1 MGDLSPLTESFVFGS
16 STGTAALGLNP
27 DSPGLSRIV
36 LVPESPFPRHS
47 APGGWRL
54 GQNLGLWSAHRISDF
69 ITLQMLVNCLQRASQ
84 SRNLCPS
91 HAFLGAEKTETKEST
106 ARSLPC
112 PPICPG
118 GGLLGARPSPFPL
131 AFSPSRSLP
140 AGLAPCSSVLLA
152 RLVPPSPPRVGDRWR
167 GKEGE
172 TGEGCNV
179 EAPFQRMGEAG
190 GSGGE
195 IRTEK

>member
-47 APGGWRL
+47 VPGGWRL

-84 SRNLCPS
+84 SRHLCPS

-118 GGLLGARPSPFPL
+118 GSPRSKTQSLSFSLLSIKE
-131 AFSPSRSLP
+131 P
-140 AGLAPCSSVLLA
+140 ACWSCPVLFCAPGPPCSSFT
-152 RLVPPSPPRVGDRWR
+152 PQGR
-167 GKEGE
+167 G
-172 TGEGCNV
+172 
-179 EAPFQRMGEAG
+179 
-190 GSGGE
+190 
-195 IRTEK
+195 